1 MDLSR
6 EYRLQRQG
14 LLYPLMVIAAIA
26 VIVFSILGIATISGW
41 VPSTMQGTTPAGA
54 APAGGSTPPVRNEPR
69 AAAPILECAECGV
82 IDAVRHVENAT
93 RETTAAVPA
102 QITLATDR

>member
-1 MDLSR
+1 MELSR

-41 VPSTMQGTTPAGA
+41 VPRTVPGTTPASA

-69 AAAPILECAECGV
+69 AAAPILDCAECGV
-82 IDAVRHVENAT
+82 IAAVRDVENAT
-93 RETTAAVPA
+93 CETTAAVPA
-102 QITLATDR
+102 QI